1 MTGLPVEAV
10 SGHQVTMWATH
21 PGHAGYTERSGE
33 GMDFGSMVMESLQEV
48 SNLETDHAGLA
59 TQAILNPESVDAHD
73 VTIAAA
79 KASLAINITKNVV
92 DAVIQAYQNITNL
105 R

>member
-1 MTGLPVEAV
+1 MTGLPIEAV
-10 SGHQVTMWATH
+10 SGHQVAMWATH
-21 PGHAGYTERSGE
+21 PGHAGYAERTG
-33 GMDFGSMVMESLQEV
+33 GGADFGLMVMESLQEV
-48 SNLETDHAGLA
+48 SNLETDHASLA

-92 DAVIQAYQNITNL
+92 DSVIQAYQNITNL